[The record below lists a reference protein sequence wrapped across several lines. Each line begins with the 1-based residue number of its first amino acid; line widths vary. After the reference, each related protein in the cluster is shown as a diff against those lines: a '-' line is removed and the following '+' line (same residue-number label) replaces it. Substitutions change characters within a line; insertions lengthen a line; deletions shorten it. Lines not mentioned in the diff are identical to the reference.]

1 MDINYYKNMYSIEDI
16 KEVCLSDKHV
26 LKIKSEIT
34 KNGMLDR
41 LINLYSFFSNKSISQ
56 IIWHLKNDIY
66 DDVKCC
72 CQNSVRYVDINK
84 GYVKYCSNKCQLND
98 YWSNISNEEIERRII
113 KTKKT
118 CKEKY
123 GVENFNTLDIIKEK
137 TKTTNNKKYNSDYH
151 LKTDKSKQMIKDN
164 LNDKYGVDNVSKL
177 EYVKIKKKNKSLL
190 KTDEE
195 KLLIREKYKNTILE
209 RYGVEH
215 LSQDSDFLE
224 ELLKKSFSYKSH
236 RLPSGKVISLQGY
249 EPKVIDYLLKYYDE
263 DDILYT
269 NKSIENKIGKIFYQN
284 IDKVSRYFPDL
295 YIISKNKIVEVKS
308 TFTYDLDIVKNMSKK
323 EECLKRGINFDF
335 IIYDNINNNFII
347 K

>member
-1 MDINYYKNMYSIEDI
+1 MYSIEDI
-16 KEVCLSDKHV
+16 KKVCLSDNHV
-26 LKIKSEIT
+26 LKIKSEIV
-34 KNGMLDR
+34 KNGMLDH
-41 LINLYSFFSNKSISQ
+41 LINLYSFFNNKSMSQ

-66 DDVKCC
+66 DDVKCI
-72 CQNSVRYVDINK
+72 CQKSVRYVNINK
-84 GYVKYCSNKCQLND
+84 GYVKYCSNKCQLSD
-98 YWSNISNEEIERRII
+98 YWSNISSEEIERRII

-137 TKTTNNKKYNSDYH
+137 TKKTNNEKYNSDYH

-269 NKSIENKIGKIFYQN
+269 NKSIENKIGKIFYKN

-295 YIISKNKIVEVKS
+295 YIISENKIVEVKS

-335 IIYDNINNNFII
+335 IIYDNINDNFII

>member
-1 MDINYYKNMYSIEDI
+1 MYSIENI

-34 KNGMLDR
+34 KNGMLDH
-41 LINLYSFFSNKSISQ
+41 LIKLYSFFNNKSISQ

-66 DDVKCC
+66 DDVKCI
-72 CQNSVRYVDINK
+72 CQKSVRYVDINK

-137 TKTTNNKKYNSDYH
+137 TKKTNNEKYNSDYH

-195 KLLIREKYKNTILE
+195 KLLTREKYKNTILE

-284 IDKVSRYFPDL
+284 TDKISRYFPDL
-295 YIISKNKIVEVKS
+295 YIISENKIVEVKS

-323 EECLKRGINFDF
+323 EECLRRGIKFDF
-335 IIYDNINNNFII
+335 IIYDNINDNFII

>member
-1 MDINYYKNMYSIEDI
+1 MFSIEDI
-16 KEVCLSDKHV
+16 KEVCLSDKHF
-26 LKIKSEIT
+26 LKIKNEIT
-34 KNGMLDR
+34 KNGMLDY
-41 LINLYSFFSNKSISQ
+41 LINLHSFFKNKSISQ

-66 DDVKCC
+66 DDVKCT
-72 CQNSVRYVDINK
+72 CQKNVRYVNINK

-98 YWSNISNEEIERRII
+98 YWSNISSEEIEKRII

-123 GVENFNTLDIIKEK
+123 GVENFNTLDFIKEK
-137 TKTTNNKKYNSDYH
+137 TKKTNNVKYNSDYH
-151 LKTDKSKQMIKDN
+151 LKTDKSKQMIKN
-164 LNDKYGVDNVSKL
+164 SLNDKYGVDNVSKL
-177 EYVKIKKKNKSLL
+177 EYVKLKKKNKALL

-195 KLLIREKYKNTILE
+195 KLLIREKYRNTILE

-263 DDILYT
+263 SDILYT

-284 IDKVSRYFPDL
+284 IDKKSRYFPDL
-295 YIISKNKIVEVKS
+295 YIVSENKIVEVKS
-308 TFTYDLDIVKNMSKK
+308 TFTYELDIVKNMAKK
-323 EECLKRGINFDF
+323 EECLKREIKFDF
-335 IIYDNINNNFII
+335 IIYDNINDKFII

>member
-1 MDINYYKNMYSIEDI
+1 MYSIEDI

-34 KNGMLDR
+34 KNGMLDH
-41 LINLYSFFSNKSISQ
+41 LMNLYSFFNNKSISQ

-66 DDVKCC
+66 DDVKCI
-72 CQNSVRYVDINK
+72 CQKSVRYVDINK

-137 TKTTNNKKYNSDYH
+137 TKKTNNEKYNSDYH

-195 KLLIREKYKNTILE
+195 KLLTREKYKNTILE

-295 YIISKNKIVEVKS
+295 YIISENKIVEVKS

>member
-1 MDINYYKNMYSIEDI
+1 MYNIEDI

-26 LKIKSEIT
+26 LKIKNEII
-34 KNGMLDR
+34 KNGMLEK
-41 LINLYSFFSNKSISQ
+41 LIIMYPVFNNKSISQ
-56 IIWHLKNDIY
+56 IIWHLKNDVY
-66 DDVKCC
+66 EDVKCLIC
-72 CQNSVRYVDINK
+72 EKNVRYVDINK
-84 GYVKYCSNKCQLND
+84 GYVKYCSNRCQLND
-98 YWSNISNEEIERRII
+98 YWSNVSNDEKERRLS

-123 GVENFNTLDIIKEK
+123 GVENFNTLDFIKEK
-137 TKTTNNKKYNSDYH
+137 TKITNNLKYGSDYH
-151 LKTDKSKQMIKDN
+151 LKTQESKVKIKN
-164 LNDKYGVDNVSKL
+164 TILSKYGVDNISKL
-177 EYVKIKKKNKSLL
+177 DEVKKRKSYKLINR
-190 KTDEE
+190 TEEE
-195 KLLIREKYKNTILE
+195 KKITRDKYKSTILE

-224 ELLKKSFSYKSH
+224 ELLKKSFSYKSY
-236 RLPSGKVISLQGY
+236 RLPSGKIISLQGY
-249 EPKVIDYLLKYYDE
+249 EPKVMDYLLKKYEE

-295 YIISKNKIVEVKS
+295 YIISENKIVEVKS

-323 EECLKRGINFDF
+323 EECLRRGIKFDF
-335 IIYDNINNNFII
+335 IIYDNINDNFII

>member
-1 MDINYYKNMYSIEDI
+1 MYSIEDI

-34 KNGMLDR
+34 KNGMLDH
-41 LINLYSFFSNKSISQ
+41 LINLYSFFNNKSISQ

-66 DDVKCC
+66 DDVKCI
-72 CQNSVRYVDINK
+72 CQKSVRYVDINK

-137 TKTTNNKKYNSDYH
+137 TRKTNNEKYNSDYH

-190 KTDEE
+190 KTDVE

-269 NKSIENKIGKIFYQN
+269 NKSIENKIGKILYQN

-295 YIISKNKIVEVKS
+295 YIISENKIVEVKS

-323 EECLKRGINFDF
+323 EECLTRGIKFDF
-335 IIYDNINNNFII
+335 IIYDNINDNFII